1 MKTFTVVDLND
12 PERICIDCVGC
23 SLERKKNNGQVTIFT
38 SAGTF
43 FPVAPPMIYPLAVL
57 LQRKVAEAAIAGG
70 MITIPPLEDLNDD
83 ELRVAIE
90 DIKVE

>member
-1 MKTFTVVDLND
+1 MKTFTIVDLND

-43 FPVAPPMIYPLAVL
+43 FPVAPPLIYPLAVL
-57 LQRKVAEAAIAGG
+57 LQRKIAEAALSEGR
-70 MITIPPLEDLNDD
+70 ITIPPLDDLNDD
-83 ELRVAIE
+83 ELRIAIE
-90 DIKVE
+90 KITVE